1 MFLGFYSDRLFNLSK
16 NAKKIYK
23 NLTTIDVIDWKEINS
38 VKKKYDWVWACYV
51 ETSIGLKL
59 PIEGLKKL
67 ANRTGAKLALDATAS
82 IGLEKNHQLAD
93 AVTFSSCKG
102 LFGLTG
108 GAFIAYKQ
116 KPKNKINFF

>member
-1 MFLGFYSDRLFNLSK
+1 MSK

-23 NLTTIDVIDWKEINS
+23 NITSIDVIDWKKINS

-67 ANRTGAKLALDATAS
+67 ANRTRAKLALDATAS
-82 IGLEKNHQLAD
+82 IGLENI
-93 AVTFSSCKG
+93 S
-102 LFGLTG
+102 
-108 GAFIAYKQ
+108 
-116 KPKNKINFF
+116 